1 MHVLQLLLAASL
13 TQTTAPASPTIPD
26 SLDFRIVRAIPVQHD
41 GRWMPLD
48 TLARDMVDSVTG
60 TPRWQRHDPV
70 ALLLAWTFDS
80 ARWMQQPLIEIG
92 NAELRRELQLP
103 ADQTVFSYEMLLRHQ
118 RLRQLMDDLAMVQG
132 RKLDPLESKVRDIRE
147 RLTWLDTILA
157 GQAIHLI
164 PHPSDPLGAW
174 KPIELTPGA
183 KAAGGSPEEAWLSV
197 GGAFLRG
204 DDRAFAQACE
214 KLRSVLEGLPAAYRP
229 SPDLIATELRSNR
242 LHPLGMS
249 WKIMLVGAICGLL
262 ALILRNR
269 VMDVLTIAAL
279 AAGFAVLSYGMWLR
293 WQIAGRI
300 PASNMFESLLFMGW
314 GATAFALLT
323 MMIAVVKES
332 PSPSSSGASLFA
344 FKGRIRR
351 MEYWYTTLTAS
362 LIGDLLHLMLAE
374 DLLGVCHDASANAV
388 TISACMTLY
397 LLLLLPLFWV
407 SLAAQVKRWH
417 DRGKSGW
424 MALVM
429 MIPVIGWIWAIV
441 ELGFLRGTT
450 GPNAYGDDPLGPARV
465 LTPPSDE
472 APTSSEMRIR
482 AAFVTASVIGA
493 LTLFLADK
501 LPLDQYIRPTPPVL
515 MDTIWMSIHVPVIMV
530 SYAVLA
536 IAFLIA
542 HGQMFVMAATPER
555 SQLVK
560 TIDRLHYLYVLAGA
574 FLLLIGIATGSMWA
588 ASSWGRYWGWDPK
601 EVWSLIALLAYLTIL
616 HVRVSREKTPAWM
629 YVFALLL
636 GAAVFG
642 IVGARLAPLTMMRW
656 LGLGSAAAAVV
667 VCALVRGPLGDAVKS
682 ILAFWLII
690 MTYVGVNFVLGTGL
704 HSYGFGTGAVVHY
717 LFLFGTIDLILV
729 LVCVGVYYLR
739 YNPGPACARVA
750 NRLH

>member
-1 MHVLQLLLAASL
+1 MYLLQLLLAASL

-26 SLDFRIVRAIPVQHD
+26 SLDFSIVRAIPVQHD

-48 TLARDMVDSVTG
+48 TLARDMVESVTG

-80 ARWMQQPLIEIG
+80 GRWMQQPLIEIG
-92 NAELRRELQLP
+92 NTELRRELQLP

-157 GQAIHLI
+157 GQVIRMI

-204 DDRAFAQACE
+204 DDRAFVQACE
-214 KLRSVLEGLPAAYRP
+214 KLRSVLEGLPAAHRP
-229 SPDLIATELRSNR
+229 SPRLIATELRSNR
-242 LHPLGMS
+242 LHPLGLS

-262 ALILRNR
+262 ALILRKR
-269 VMDVLTIAAL
+269 AMDVVTIAAL

-314 GATAFALLT
+314 GTGFFGILW
-323 MMIAVVKES
+323 I
-332 PSPSSSGASLFA
+332 LFV
-344 FKGRIRR
+344 RDR
-351 MEYWYTTLTAS
+351 TVPLTAS
-362 LIGDLLHLMLAE
+362 A
-374 DLLGVCHDASANAV
+374 VSA
-388 TISACMTLY
+388 IS
-397 LLLLLPLFWV
+397 LLL
-407 SLAAQVKRWH
+407 
-417 DRGKSGW
+417 
-424 MALVM
+424 
-429 MIPVIGWIWAIV
+429 
-441 ELGFLRGTT
+441 
-450 GPNAYGDDPLGPARV
+450 
-465 LTPPSDE
+465 
-472 APTSSEMRIR
+472 
-482 AAFVTASVIGA
+482 
-493 LTLFLADK
+493 ADC

-560 TIDRLHYLYVLAGA
+560 TINRLHYLYVLAGA

-616 HVRVSREKTPAWM
+616 HVRVSHEKTPAWM
-629 YVFALLL
+629 YILALLL
-636 GAAVFG
+636 GAAVFA

-656 LGLGSAAAAVV
+656 LGLGSAAVAVV
-667 VCALVRGPLGDAVKS
+667 VCALARGPLGDAVKS

-690 MTYVGVNFVLGTGL
+690 MTYVGVNFVLGIGL

-729 LVCVGVYYLR
+729 LLCVGVHYLR

-750 NRLH
+750 KRLH